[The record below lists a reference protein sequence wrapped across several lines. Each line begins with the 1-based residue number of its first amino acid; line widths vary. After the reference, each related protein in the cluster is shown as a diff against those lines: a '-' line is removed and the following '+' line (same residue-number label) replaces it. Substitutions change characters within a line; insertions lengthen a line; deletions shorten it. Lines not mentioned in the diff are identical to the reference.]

1 MLAASGE
8 ARKRFWGLPA
18 SRLVS
23 RRPLCPAVVR
33 STFSKNS
40 GILRSTV
47 KIRQKC
53 PEVFPGI
60 SIQAPLHGM
69 QPPLARGELVEIL
82 PDYRPPALPVTLLYG
97 NRRHL
102 AKRVRLFMNWLA
114 EVLQPR
120 LYATPR

>member
-1 MLAASGE
+1 
-8 ARKRFWGLPA
+8 
-18 SRLVS
+18 
-23 RRPLCPAVVR
+23 
-33 STFSKNS
+33 
-40 GILRSTV
+40 
-47 KIRQKC
+47 
-53 PEVFPGI
+53 
-60 SIQAPLHGM
+60 M